1 MDALESRKLLTTLS
15 AVSGETYERLNQ
27 DLTGTTFNFNAQAGE
42 TVLINV
48 ATTSN
53 VYINVFDPADSAIY
67 SAGGGSRI
75 LSINITATGAYR
87 AEMASPSMGTVD
99 FWTTIFI
106 PSQTQAGEQT
116 AVVESGRRRGW
127 NTTRG
132 DIDILSGEIDA
143 GQRVFFTF
151 SENST
156 GPLNLRGYIFGP
168 SGTIL
173 DTINTSTG
181 ATTNFTASAA
191 GTYHFVLLAQD
202 SVAEQN
208 YGASIVVAPGV
219 QYANDPDTLP
229 LAPGVSRDGD
239 MPTGDLDAWNL
250 DFEANTDVTIS
261 VSRLSGSNLNPEVF
275 VYAPDG
281 SLVASQRQTTINLDF
296 TTGVAGVYTIVMR
309 DDDGKT
315 GGTFRF
321 RYDTSRQG
329 GGLRLVN
336 NVLRADGTSAGE
348 TIEIVRNG
356 NTFTRSGSVSGTLT
370 TTRAERIEIDAGGGN
385 DLVRLTNAGLR
396 AYVFGGDGDDTI
408 HGSALNDTLSGGA
421 GRNRL
426 FGGDGNDRLNGSS
439 GRDFLFGEAGD
450 DRLYGNGGN
459 DELDGGGNIDRLFG
473 GIGDDLLIGG
483 SGNDKLYGEAG
494 NDTLFGG
501 RGIDVLDGGANT
513 DSAEVTSEDLIS
525 SIEIIL

>member
-1 MDALESRKLLTTLS
+1 MDSLESRTLLTTVS
-15 AVSGETYERLNQ
+15 AVSGETYTRLNQ
-27 DLTGTTFNFNAQAGE
+27 NFTGSTFNFNAEAGE
-42 TVLINV
+42 TILINV

-53 VYINVFDPADSAIY
+53 VYINVYSPANSLIY

-75 LSINITATGAYR
+75 LSFNIVATGAYR
-87 AEMASPSMGTVD
+87 AEMASPSLATTN

-106 PSQTQAGEQT
+106 PSQTQGGEQT
-116 AVVESGRRRGW
+116 DVVESGRRRGW
-127 NTTRG
+127 NTTLG
-132 DIDILSGEIDA
+132 DIDILSGEIDEN
-143 GQRVFFTF
+143 QRVYFTF

-156 GPLNLRGYIFGP
+156 GPLNLRGYIFAP
-168 SGTIL
+168 NGTIL

-181 ATTNFTASAA
+181 STTSFTASAS
-191 GTYHFVLLAQD
+191 GTYHFVLMAQD
-202 SVAEQN
+202 SSAEEN
-208 YGASIVVAPGV
+208 YGASVVVVPGP

-229 LAPGVSRDGD
+229 LAPGVNRDGD

-261 VSRLSGSNLNPEVF
+261 VSRLSGSSLNPEVI

-281 SLVASQRQTTINLDF
+281 SLVASQQQTTIDLDF
-296 TTGVAGVYTIVMR
+296 TTGVAGVYAIVMR
-309 DDDGKT
+309 DNDGMN

-321 RYDTSRQG
+321 RYDTLREG
-329 GGLRLVN
+329 GALRLVN

-356 NTFTRSGSVSGTLT
+356 NTFTRSGSAPGTLT
-370 TTRAERIEIDAGGGN
+370 TTRVERIEVDAGAGN
-385 DLVRLTNAGLR
+385 DTVRLTNAGVR

-408 HGSALNDTLSGGA
+408 HGSAENDTLSGGA

-439 GRDFLFGEAGD
+439 GRDFLFGEAGE

-459 DELDGGGNIDRLFG
+459 DDLDGGGNVDRLFG

-501 RGIDVLDGGANT
+501 RGIDILDGGSNT